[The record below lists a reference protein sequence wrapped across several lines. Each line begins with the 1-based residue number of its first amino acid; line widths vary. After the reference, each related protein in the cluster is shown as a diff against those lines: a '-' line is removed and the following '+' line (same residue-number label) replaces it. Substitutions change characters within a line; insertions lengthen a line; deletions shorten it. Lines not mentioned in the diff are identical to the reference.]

1 MNTYLTPP
9 PKGGKDLIGP
19 IGSGEVRITL
29 TQVFSGMLT
38 WDSVGKSTH
47 THEALFSTFNYK
59 NI

>member
-47 THEALFSTFNYK
+47 TQEALFSTFN
-59 NI
+59 